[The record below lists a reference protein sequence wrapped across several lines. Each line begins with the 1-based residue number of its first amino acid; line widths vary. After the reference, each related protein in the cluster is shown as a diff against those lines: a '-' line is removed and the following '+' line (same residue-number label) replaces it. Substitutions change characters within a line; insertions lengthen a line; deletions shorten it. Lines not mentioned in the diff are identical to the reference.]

1 MSRLYVEPR
10 KRRRRRQ
17 TPSDSNVMLHVLRD
31 GGAAGIEE
39 LAGSETRSQMSG
51 SHGPLLANISEAHGP
66 SFVTSLVSNVRNV
79 RPDISGR
86 YFLSELQVNKI
97 RLEVLF
103 GPP

>member
-17 TPSDSNVMLHVLRD
+17 SPSDSSVMLHVLRD

-51 SHGPLLANISEAHGP
+51 SLANISEAHGP
-66 SFVTSLVSNVRNV
+66 SFVTSRATCEMFGQTFLEDIFFRNC
-79 RPDISGR
+79 
-86 YFLSELQVNKI
+86 N
-97 RLEVLF
+97 
-103 GPP
+103 

>member
-17 TPSDSNVMLHVLRD
+17 SPSDSSVMLHVLRD

-66 SFVTSLVSNVRNV
+66 SFVTSRATREMFGQTFLEDIFFRNSN
-79 RPDISGR
+79 
-86 YFLSELQVNKI
+86 
-97 RLEVLF
+97 
-103 GPP
+103 

>member
-17 TPSDSNVMLHVLRD
+17 SPSDSSVMLHVLRD

-51 SHGPLLANISEAHGP
+51 SAPRKYLRGSRTVLRD
-66 SFVTSLVSNVRNV
+66 FTSNVRTV
-79 RPDISGR
+79 RPDIL
-86 YFLSELQVNKI
+86 FPELQLNKI
-97 RLEVLF
+97 RLVVLF